1 MMKNQQGI
9 TLIETIVA
17 IAILSIAIFA
27 IINIFPKG
35 IQIIK
40 TAERNTVA
48 AFLAQEKIEEL
59 ESLPYGDIPIGTI
72 EEKQKMSNDPD
83 NPFYYYQRETEIIYV
98 DPDNGLA
105 QSQTDLG
112 IKQIKTTIYWF
123 ATTDNQEKT
132 LSIYALRSQR

>member
-1 MMKNQQGI
+1 MKNQQGL
-9 TLIETIVA
+9 TLIEAIVA
-17 IAILSIAIFA
+17 IAILIVAIFA

-48 AFLAQEKIEEL
+48 AFLAQEKVEEL
-59 ESLPYGDIPIGTI
+59 EALPYGDIPLGLI
-72 EEKQKMSNDPD
+72 ETKQKMSDDPD
-83 NPFYYYQRETEIIYV
+83 SPFYYYERETEVIYV

-112 IKQIKTTIYWF
+112 IKQIRTTVYWF
-123 ATTDNQEKT
+123 VTTDEQEKN
-132 LSIYALRSQR
+132 LSIYALRSRR